1 MKMIE
6 RAIQP
11 QIVKR
16 WGTGRAI
23 VLLGPRQAGKT
34 TPLKKICES
43 FPSYRF
49 FDADQPSDRALLEN
63 QDLAPIRQA
72 IGNENIVFIDEAQR
86 IQNVGLTLK
95 IITDQL
101 PQVQLVVSGSS
112 ALELGNEINE
122 PLTGRKWEFRL
133 YPISWGELSENLGS
147 FEAKKHLPVRLV
159 FGMYPDVITYAGDET
174 TVLNELTSSYL
185 YRDLLE
191 YNGIRKP
198 DLINKLL
205 TALAFQLGNEVSL
218 NELSRL
224 LEVSKETVSTYLDL
238 LEKAFIIFR
247 LNPLSRNLRNEINTN
262 RKYYFYDNGVR
273 NAVIGD
279 YKPIP
284 LRTDTGALWE
294 NFIVSERIKQ
304 LSYAQS
310 WAKSYFWRTYQQQE
324 IDYIE
329 EKDGSFRAYEIKW
342 NPKARKKFPAS
353 FGEAYAPEETRVVNP
368 ENFGEFLG
376 EV

>member
-1 MKMIE
+1 MIE
-6 RAIQP
+6 RAIEAK
-11 QIVKR
+11 ITKR

-23 VLLGPRQAGKT
+23 VLLGPRQVGKT
-34 TPLKKICES
+34 TLLKKICES
-43 FPSYRF
+43 YPSYRF
-49 FDADQPSDRALLEN
+49 FDADQPTDRALLEN

-72 IGNENIVFIDEAQR
+72 IGNETIVFIDEAQR
-86 IQNVGLTLK
+86 IENVGLTLK

-101 PQVQLVVSGSS
+101 PEVQLIVSGSS

-133 YPISWGELSENLGS
+133 YPISWGELSQSIGA
-147 FEAKKHLPVRLV
+147 FEAKKQLPVRLV
-159 FGMYPDVITYAGDET
+159 FGMYPDVIAYAGDEP
-174 TVLNELTSSYL
+174 TVLKELTSSYL

-198 DLINKLL
+198 ELISKLL

-238 LEKAFIIFR
+238 LEKAFVIFR
-247 LNPLSRNLRNEINTN
+247 LDPLSRNLRNEINTN
-262 RKYYFYDNGVR
+262 RKFYFYDNGVR

-279 YKPIP
+279 YKPLA
-284 LRTDTGALWE
+284 LRSDIGALWE
-294 NFIVSERIKQ
+294 NFVISERIKQ

-310 WAKSYFWRTYQQQE
+310 WAKPYFWRTYQQQE
-324 IDYIE
+324 IDYVE
-329 EKDGSFRAYEIKW
+329 EQDGAFRAYEIKW
-342 NPKARKKFPAS
+342 NSKAKKKFPAS
-353 FGEAYAPEETRVVNP
+353 FIDAYAPEVVEIVNP
-368 ENFGEFLG
+368 DNFDAFLG
-376 EV
+376 E